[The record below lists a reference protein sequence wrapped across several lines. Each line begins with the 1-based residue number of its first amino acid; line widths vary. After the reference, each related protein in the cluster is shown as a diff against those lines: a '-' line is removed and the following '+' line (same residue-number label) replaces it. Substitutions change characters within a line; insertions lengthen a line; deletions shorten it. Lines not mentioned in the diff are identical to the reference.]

1 MHFTS
6 DEIAII
12 YDALYHLECTT
23 DVYSN
28 PYDEMSKKEYTD
40 AFRSAFS
47 KINSYSD
54 EKKMGAFYFE

>member
-28 PYDEMSKKEYTD
+28 PYDEMAKKEYTD